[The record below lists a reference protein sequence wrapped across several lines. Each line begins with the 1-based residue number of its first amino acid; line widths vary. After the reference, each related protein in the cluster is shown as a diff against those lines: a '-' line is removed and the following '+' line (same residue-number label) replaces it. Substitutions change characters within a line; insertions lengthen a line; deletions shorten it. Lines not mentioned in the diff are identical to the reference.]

1 MYNRLS
7 VAAILLAVHPARI
20 ITESLQWLSDKYRPT
35 GSDQQEDLATLGSM
49 QLRQTWDHW
58 NLALQLPG
66 EGPLLKM
73 NGHILWTQQRS
84 SGVRYE
90 RKKK

>member
-1 MYNRLS
+1 MVVAMYNRLS

-49 QLRQTWDHW
+49 QLRQTWDD
-58 NLALQLPG
+58 
-66 EGPLLKM
+66 
-73 NGHILWTQQRS
+73 
-84 SGVRYE
+84 
-90 RKKK
+90 